1 MHRQLGMISLDPTES
16 RSGVLHSNLTV
27 EARAVPRRGM
37 HRQLGAVKA
46 LVAGLD
52 PGLAGF
58 LEARDAANYFFTYRW
73 MLIIFKRELAFD
85 EVRRPRCP
93 RGPQSKRSLSND
105 RLELLNWRF

>member
-1 MHRQLGMISLDPTES
+1 
-16 RSGVLHSNLTV
+16 
-27 EARAVPRRGM
+27 M

-93 RGPQSKRSLSND
+93 RDPRTNTACQITTQNYQ
-105 RLELLNWRF
+105 LEIFDYQYYILYQ